1 LNSIYSALETWER
14 VILVVIGRSI
24 DSKAKRIF
32 VMMLGVL
39 SLAIWFSFI
48 ALFEHYS
55 ATRPN
60 RPDATSGRIYQLN
73 NHGSYAY
80 LTIGEQRRLWCLEFG
95 GLPLLLA
102 AAVLAR
108 FWKIQT
114 DPYPDIP
121 GNVRDQIKN
130 GPYQDYEKI
139 RATYESDKN
148 KNDADG

>member
-1 LNSIYSALETWER
+1 MSTR
-14 VILVVIGRSI
+14 VTLVLIGRST
-24 DSKAKRIF
+24 DSMPKRIF
-32 VMMLGVL
+32 VMALAGL

-80 LTIGEQRRLWCLEFG
+80 LTQGEQRRLWCLEFG
-95 GLPLLLA
+95 GPFLFLA
-102 AAVLAR
+102 AVALAN

-121 GNVRDQIKN
+121 GHVRNQIKN
-130 GPYQDYEKI
+130 GPYQDYKKI
-139 RATYESDKN
+139 RATYESDEN
-148 KNDADG
+148 ENNADG